1 MIKKF
6 ILILIL
12 VFVAGNALIAQ
23 NNWNLSQCIS
33 FALKNNIGLKKM
45 EVGEK
50 LAIENF
56 RQSKRNLLPGISASS
71 TAGFSFGRSVDPNTN
86 GIVNNQF
93 FNNSYDLGASMTL
106 FNGLK
111 MINQIEYQK
120 YVKQATEMNRLN
132 AIDDLAF
139 QVMTSYFD
147 ILYYQGI
154 LKITEKQVEASGI
167 NLKKVER
174 QVELGMKS
182 KTDLY
187 EMRANYETEELKRIQ
202 AENSLKTANLQLRQ
216 YLNLTDTIQVTLVEE
231 QSPMIAAQIPEQ
243 QSLFSSYLEWS
254 PNFQSYQA
262 LLKASRKQLSISRAL
277 LYPSVT
283 AYGSV
288 QSGYY
293 ETNKDENDKTIK
305 YGKQLDNNLSQYL
318 GTTVSIPIFSKWSS
332 RSEIKKAKLE
342 VEQAQNTLDE
352 QKQKLYFEMQ
362 NNLNDLEAIEKEY
375 NQYQKQLEADKL
387 AFQAAEKKIEQGVVS
402 VVDFYIAKNRFAN
415 SESQV
420 LKSRLQWEIKKK
432 ALDFYA
438 GKRFWEQ

>member
-93 FNNSYDLGASMTL
+93 FNNSYDLSASMTL

-231 QSPMIAAQIPEQ
+231 QSPMIVAQIPEQ

>member
-93 FNNSYDLGASMTL
+93 FNNSYDLSASMTL

>member
-216 YLNLTDTIQVTLVEE
+216 YLNLTDTINVTLVEE

>member
-93 FNNSYDLGASMTL
+93 FNNSYDLEASMTL